1 LRFKLITGLLT
12 IVFLMGALSIFIGI
26 NSINRNVIREAYDNL
41 RNSLKAINDLYQEE
55 INTRSKIVEYLSRTS
70 EIVNATAAGNREYL
84 LKNWFRS
91 KKNSG
96 LT

>member
-1 LRFKLITGLLT
+1 MNLQKFMEKTAALRSSLRFKLITGLLT

-55 INTRSKIVEYLSRTS
+55 INTRSKLWNICPEPQ
-70 EIVNATAAGNREYL
+70 
-84 LKNWFRS
+84 K
-91 KKNSG
+91 
-96 LT
+96 

>member
-84 LKNWFRS
+84 LKTGSDQRRIRV
-91 KKNSG
+91 
-96 LT
+96 